1 MERVE
6 FGMETKQWKID
17 TAADLDQNPA
27 IREAAAWL
35 REGRLVAFPTETVYG
50 LGADATNPE
59 AVASIYRAK
68 GRPSDNPLIIHLAS
82 KQGLE
87 EWVQEIPESGR
98 LLARRFWPGPLTLI
112 LPHRGNLA
120 PQVTAGLP
128 TVGVR
133 NPSHP
138 VALAFLKHCGVPV
151 AAPSAN
157 RSGKPSPTTAEHVWT
172 DLEGRIDG
180 ILDGGATGVGVE
192 STVVD
197 VTVNPPV
204 LLRPGGVTLEM
215 LRKVVGE
222 VQMDPGLQQEQES
235 PRSPGMKYRHYAP
248 EGEMWVITG
257 DGEAQ
262 VSRIQRMADEAMQ
275 SGKKTG
281 ILCTEEHASRY
292 RADWVVVCGSRSR
305 PDTIARELY
314 GALRRFDKVGAQWI
328 AAEGFPPRGVLHSV
342 MNRLSKAAEGRVIE
356 PDRE

>member
-1 MERVE
+1 
-6 FGMETKQWKID
+6 METKYWQID
-17 TAADLDQNPA
+17 GAADLDQNPA
-27 IREAAAWL
+27 IREAAALL
-35 REGRLVAFPTETVYG
+35 REGHLVAFPTETVYG
-50 LGADATNPE
+50 LGADATDPE

-68 GRPSDNPLIIHLAS
+68 GRPSDNPLIVHLADE
-82 KQGLE
+82 QGLS
-87 EWVQEIPESGR
+87 EWVREIPESGG

-133 NPSHP
+133 VPSHP
-138 VALAFLKHCGVPV
+138 VALALLKNCGLPV

-157 RSGKPSPTTAEHVWT
+157 RSGKPSPTRAGHVWT
-172 DLEGRIDG
+172 DLGGRIDA
-180 ILDGGATGVGVE
+180 ILDGGVTGVGVE

-215 LRKVVGE
+215 LREVVGE
-222 VQMDPGLQQEQES
+222 VRVDPGLREEGES

-248 EGEMWVITG
+248 GGEMWVITG
-257 DGEAQ
+257 EGEAQ

-292 RADWVVVCGSRSR
+292 RADWIVVCGTRSR

-314 GALRRFDKVGAQWI
+314 GALRRFDEVGAQWI

-342 MNRLSKAAEGRVIE
+342 MNRLSKAAEGRVI
-356 PDRE
+356 DSGRD